1 MKYQISRTALRLGA
15 WVLSGVCLFSN
26 AAFAEVSISPLVIEG
41 EAKRGQYQDAINI
54 TNTSNQALRARVYIE
69 FFTYNDSGFQTVP
82 SNASD
87 LSPYLQ
93 FSPRELT
100 LPPGKTRRIRLIS
113 RLAPSL
119 PDGEYRAVVFTENL
133 KEATGVDKT
142 GTAINL
148 KTRIGVTVYVRKG
161 KLSPSLAVDRA
172 SFNDQ
177 QKQIQV
183 LVRNSGTAS
192 ARTSLNWILKLAEKV
207 VKTGSVIPSSVIAGQ
222 ERNLLL
228 NFPDKDHRLAPGN
241 YQLSGELTWGEN
253 NNKSKLPFNINV
265 TVPPQT
271 AGSPEG
277 TGLPRLNIK
286 K

>member
-1 MKYQISRTALRLGA
+1 MKYQIIRTALRLSA
-15 WVLSGVCLFSN
+15 LVLSGVCLFSG
-26 AAFAEVSISPLVIEG
+26 AAFAEVSISPLVLEG
-41 EAKRGQYQDAINI
+41 EAKRGQYQDSINI
-54 TNTSNQALRARVYIE
+54 TNSGNEALRARVYVE
-69 FFTYNDSGFQTVP
+69 FFNYGDGGFQTVP
-82 SNASD
+82 SNPSD

-100 LPPGKTRRIRLIS
+100 VPPGKTRRIRLIS
-113 RLAPSL
+113 RLAPNL

-133 KEATGVDKT
+133 KETTGVDKN
-142 GTAINL
+142 GAAINL

-161 KLSPSLAVDRA
+161 KLSPNLAVDRA
-172 SFNDQ
+172 SFNDK

-192 ARTSLNWILKLAEKV
+192 ARTSLNWTLKQGEKV
-207 VKTGSVIPSSVIAGQ
+207 VKTGSIIPSSIIAKQ

-228 NFPDKDHRLAPGN
+228 NFPDKDHHLAPGN
-241 YQLSGELTWGEN
+241 YQLNGELTWGEE

-265 TVPPQT
+265 TIPPQT
-271 AGSPEG
+271 AGSPG
-277 TGLPRLNIK
+277 GNGLPRLNIK